1 MWWGTLSASL
11 YCLGGKRRLGD
22 IPWNLSKNNKIA
34 YGFPF
39 PRPMHNIF
47 NHLLVGLCLGDL
59 LFLVCNLLVV
69 PIALGRDDPVL
80 DLLHL
85 LAECGC
91 HISLTISIF
100 LTISITVERFQVTD
114 VLHSMSLL

>member
-1 MWWGTLSASL
+1 MQ
-11 YCLGGKRRLGD
+11 
-22 IPWNLSKNNKIA
+22 
-34 YGFPF
+34 
-39 PRPMHNIF
+39 NIF

-91 HISLTISIF
+91 HISLTVSIF

-114 VLHSMSLL
+114 VLHSMSPLSSLK